1 MKHTTDKQWCMNK
14 LKYTTVFAL
23 EEKKSVCGRSGV
35 QNNNRD
41 TKYGDISRLVIT
53 ERSNIFVRFPK

>member
-23 EEKKSVCGRSGV
+23 EEKKKCVWEVWGS
-35 QNNNRD
+35 
-41 TKYGDISRLVIT
+41 K
-53 ERSNIFVRFPK
+53 